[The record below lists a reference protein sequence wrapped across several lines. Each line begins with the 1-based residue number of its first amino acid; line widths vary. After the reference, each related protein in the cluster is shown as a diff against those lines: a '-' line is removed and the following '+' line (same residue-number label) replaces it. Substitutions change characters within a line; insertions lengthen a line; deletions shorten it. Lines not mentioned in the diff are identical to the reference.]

1 MFSGCTSLTKAP
13 KLPAITL
20 TPFCYI
26 SMFSGCTNLTKAPE
40 LPATSLAYGCY
51 QGMFSSCTN
60 LSEINVSFDK
70 WIDESSETSEWVV
83 NVGPTGTFICPKALS
98 LEYGENRIPK
108 GWKVK
113 YID

>member
-1 MFSGCTSLTKAP
+1 MFQGCTSLTQ
-13 KLPAITL
+13 
-20 TPFCYI
+20 
-26 SMFSGCTNLTKAPE
+26 APE
-40 LPATSLAYGCY
+40 LPATTLARGCY
-51 QGMFSSCTN
+51 VGMFQGCTSLTQAPELPATTLAEGCYYKMFSDCTN